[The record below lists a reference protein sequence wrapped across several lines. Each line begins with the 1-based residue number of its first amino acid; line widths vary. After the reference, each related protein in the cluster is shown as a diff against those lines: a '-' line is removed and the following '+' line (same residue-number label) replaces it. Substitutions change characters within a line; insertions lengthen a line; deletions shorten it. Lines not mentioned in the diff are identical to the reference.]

1 MVTINDIQNN
11 ISAELSALNAIIEDT
26 LRSSSPLMQQV
37 VQNFLRP
44 ILVILSGKYFGEA
57 SKPVLY
63 AGAAIELLHN
73 ASLIHD
79 DVIDESR
86 ERRGLPTIN
95 RVWDNHIAVLVGDFF
110 VSGALHCAEF
120 TKDFRVITAM
130 SSLGRA
136 LSLGEIEQI
145 DNARSRSVDEETYI
159 NIIRKKT
166 ASLFCSCVQVGGY
179 AAGAPEDQLRDLMAY
194 ADQFEIEGIF
204 TTVGWNCD
212 PYPQEWADYL
222 RKVMDAYE
230 KDVKKLMARSGQKK
244 FASLAKENGKQRIG
258 YWPSPEYI
266 RGRAMMGSTHG
277 GIKVVGE
284 GNDSPGS
291 NLLIRL
297 ADEPDERPIWVAAW
311 GGANTLA
318 QAIWRVKQ
326 TRTPEQVR
334 QFVRKFRI
342 YTITDQ
348 DMQYSMRM
356 NRAYSSHQ
364 WLRQEFQNDLKFIW
378 DEGTWQLQCDLGK
391 EYWEE
396 HEKYIQGK
404 GALGAEYPKYK
415 WGVEGDT
422 PSFLYV
428 MPNGLSDPEDP
439 TQVNWGGYHQFGLCP
454 DSLTY
459 AWTSWEQPTYNTT
472 RDYKRYFYPDEL
484 NDFKARMQW
493 ADEGWGNTNPHVIVN
508 GKKYLNK

>member
-11 ISAELSALNAIIEDT
+11 ISAELSALNDIIEDT

-37 VQNFLRP
+37 VQNFLRAKGKQIRP

-194 ADQFEIEGIF
+194 AELLGICFQIKDDIFDYFDNKEVGKPTGNDLREGKMTLPLIYALSKTDAPRHSEMVELSHKDILEPSDIATLIE
-204 TTVGWNCD
+204 
-212 PYPQEWADYL
+212 Y
-222 RKVMDAYE
+222 
-230 KDVKKLMARSGQKK
+230 
-244 FASLAKENGKQRIG
+244 AKEQ
-258 YWPSPEYI
+258 
-266 RGRAMMGSTHG
+266 G
-277 GIKVVGE
+277 GIDYAYARMEQLKQQ
-284 GNDSPGS
+284 
-291 NLLIRL
+291 
-297 ADEPDERPIWVAAW
+297 ADEIISRLPHSESLDD
-311 GGANTLA
+311 
-318 QAIWRVKQ
+318 
-326 TRTPEQVR
+326 
-334 QFVRKFRI
+334 FRMI
-342 YTITDQ
+342 F
-348 DMQYSMRM
+348 S
-356 NRAYSSHQ
+356 
-364 WLRQEFQNDLKFIW
+364 
-378 DEGTWQLQCDLGK
+378 
-391 EYWEE
+391 
-396 HEKYIQGK
+396 YII
-404 GALGAEYPKYK
+404 
-415 WGVEGDT
+415 
-422 PSFLYV
+422 S
-428 MPNGLSDPEDP
+428 
-439 TQVNWGGYHQFGLCP
+439 
-454 DSLTY
+454 
-459 AWTSWEQPTYNTT
+459 
-472 RDYKRYFYPDEL
+472 RRY
-484 NDFKARMQW
+484 
-493 ADEGWGNTNPHVIVN
+493 
-508 GKKYLNK
+508 

>member
-37 VQNFLRP
+37 VQNFLRAKGKQIRP
-44 ILVILSGKYFGEA
+44 ILVILSGKHFGEA

-194 ADQFEIEGIF
+194 AELLGICFQIKDDIFDYFDNKEVGKPTGNDLREGKMTLPLIYALSKTDAPRHSEMVELSHKDILEPSDIATLIE
-204 TTVGWNCD
+204 
-212 PYPQEWADYL
+212 Y
-222 RKVMDAYE
+222 
-230 KDVKKLMARSGQKK
+230 
-244 FASLAKENGKQRIG
+244 AKEQ
-258 YWPSPEYI
+258 
-266 RGRAMMGSTHG
+266 G
-277 GIKVVGE
+277 GIDYAYARMEQLKQQ
-284 GNDSPGS
+284 
-291 NLLIRL
+291 
-297 ADEPDERPIWVAAW
+297 ADEIISRLPHSESLDD
-311 GGANTLA
+311 
-318 QAIWRVKQ
+318 
-326 TRTPEQVR
+326 
-334 QFVRKFRI
+334 FRMI
-342 YTITDQ
+342 F
-348 DMQYSMRM
+348 S
-356 NRAYSSHQ
+356 
-364 WLRQEFQNDLKFIW
+364 
-378 DEGTWQLQCDLGK
+378 
-391 EYWEE
+391 
-396 HEKYIQGK
+396 YII
-404 GALGAEYPKYK
+404 
-415 WGVEGDT
+415 
-422 PSFLYV
+422 S
-428 MPNGLSDPEDP
+428 
-439 TQVNWGGYHQFGLCP
+439 
-454 DSLTY
+454 
-459 AWTSWEQPTYNTT
+459 
-472 RDYKRYFYPDEL
+472 RRY
-484 NDFKARMQW
+484 
-493 ADEGWGNTNPHVIVN
+493 
-508 GKKYLNK
+508 

>member
-11 ISAELSALNAIIEDT
+11 ISAELSALNDIIEDT

-37 VQNFLRP
+37 VQNFLRAKGKQIRP

-194 ADQFEIEGIF
+194 AELLGICFQIKDDIFDYFDNKEVGKPTGNDLREGKMTLPLIYALSKTDAPRHSEMVELSRKDILEPDDIATLIE
-204 TTVGWNCD
+204 
-212 PYPQEWADYL
+212 Y
-222 RKVMDAYE
+222 
-230 KDVKKLMARSGQKK
+230 
-244 FASLAKENGKQRIG
+244 AKEQ
-258 YWPSPEYI
+258 
-266 RGRAMMGSTHG
+266 G
-277 GIKVVGE
+277 GIDYAYSRMEQLKQQ
-284 GNDSPGS
+284 
-291 NLLIRL
+291 
-297 ADEPDERPIWVAAW
+297 ADEIISRLPHSESLDD
-311 GGANTLA
+311 
-318 QAIWRVKQ
+318 
-326 TRTPEQVR
+326 
-334 QFVRKFRI
+334 FRMI
-342 YTITDQ
+342 F
-348 DMQYSMRM
+348 S
-356 NRAYSSHQ
+356 
-364 WLRQEFQNDLKFIW
+364 
-378 DEGTWQLQCDLGK
+378 
-391 EYWEE
+391 
-396 HEKYIQGK
+396 YII
-404 GALGAEYPKYK
+404 
-415 WGVEGDT
+415 
-422 PSFLYV
+422 S
-428 MPNGLSDPEDP
+428 
-439 TQVNWGGYHQFGLCP
+439 
-454 DSLTY
+454 
-459 AWTSWEQPTYNTT
+459 
-472 RDYKRYFYPDEL
+472 RRY
-484 NDFKARMQW
+484 
-493 ADEGWGNTNPHVIVN
+493 
-508 GKKYLNK
+508 

>member
-37 VQNFLRP
+37 VQNFLRAKGKQIRP

-194 ADQFEIEGIF
+194 AELLGICFQIKDDIFDYFDNKEVGKPTGNDLREGKMTLPLIYALSKTDAPRHSEMVELSHKDILEPSDIATLIE
-204 TTVGWNCD
+204 
-212 PYPQEWADYL
+212 Y
-222 RKVMDAYE
+222 
-230 KDVKKLMARSGQKK
+230 
-244 FASLAKENGKQRIG
+244 AKEQ
-258 YWPSPEYI
+258 
-266 RGRAMMGSTHG
+266 G
-277 GIKVVGE
+277 GIDYAYARMEQLKQQ
-284 GNDSPGS
+284 
-291 NLLIRL
+291 
-297 ADEPDERPIWVAAW
+297 ADEIISRLPPSESLDA
-311 GGANTLA
+311 
-318 QAIWRVKQ
+318 
-326 TRTPEQVR
+326 
-334 QFVRKFRI
+334 FRMI
-342 YTITDQ
+342 F
-348 DMQYSMRM
+348 S
-356 NRAYSSHQ
+356 
-364 WLRQEFQNDLKFIW
+364 
-378 DEGTWQLQCDLGK
+378 
-391 EYWEE
+391 
-396 HEKYIQGK
+396 YII
-404 GALGAEYPKYK
+404 
-415 WGVEGDT
+415 
-422 PSFLYV
+422 S
-428 MPNGLSDPEDP
+428 
-439 TQVNWGGYHQFGLCP
+439 
-454 DSLTY
+454 
-459 AWTSWEQPTYNTT
+459 
-472 RDYKRYFYPDEL
+472 RRY
-484 NDFKARMQW
+484 
-493 ADEGWGNTNPHVIVN
+493 
-508 GKKYLNK
+508 

>member
-37 VQNFLRP
+37 VQNFLRAKGKQIRP

-194 ADQFEIEGIF
+194 AELLGICFQIKDDIFDYFDNKEVGKPTGNDLREGKMTLPLIYALSKTDAPRHSEMVELSHKDILEPSDIATLIE
-204 TTVGWNCD
+204 
-212 PYPQEWADYL
+212 Y
-222 RKVMDAYE
+222 
-230 KDVKKLMARSGQKK
+230 
-244 FASLAKENGKQRIG
+244 AKEQ
-258 YWPSPEYI
+258 
-266 RGRAMMGSTHG
+266 G
-277 GIKVVGE
+277 GIDYAYSRMEQLKQQ
-284 GNDSPGS
+284 
-291 NLLIRL
+291 
-297 ADEPDERPIWVAAW
+297 ADEIISRLPHSESLDD
-311 GGANTLA
+311 
-318 QAIWRVKQ
+318 
-326 TRTPEQVR
+326 
-334 QFVRKFRI
+334 FRMI
-342 YTITDQ
+342 F
-348 DMQYSMRM
+348 S
-356 NRAYSSHQ
+356 
-364 WLRQEFQNDLKFIW
+364 
-378 DEGTWQLQCDLGK
+378 
-391 EYWEE
+391 
-396 HEKYIQGK
+396 YII
-404 GALGAEYPKYK
+404 
-415 WGVEGDT
+415 
-422 PSFLYV
+422 S
-428 MPNGLSDPEDP
+428 
-439 TQVNWGGYHQFGLCP
+439 
-454 DSLTY
+454 
-459 AWTSWEQPTYNTT
+459 
-472 RDYKRYFYPDEL
+472 RRY
-484 NDFKARMQW
+484 
-493 ADEGWGNTNPHVIVN
+493 
-508 GKKYLNK
+508 

>member
-37 VQNFLRP
+37 VQNFLRAKGKQIRP

-194 ADQFEIEGIF
+194 AELLGICFQIKDDIFDYFDNKEVGKPTGNDLREGKRTLPLIYALSKTDAPRHSEMVELSHKDILEPSDIATLIE
-204 TTVGWNCD
+204 
-212 PYPQEWADYL
+212 Y
-222 RKVMDAYE
+222 
-230 KDVKKLMARSGQKK
+230 
-244 FASLAKENGKQRIG
+244 AKEQ
-258 YWPSPEYI
+258 
-266 RGRAMMGSTHG
+266 G
-277 GIKVVGE
+277 GIDYAYARMEQFKQQ
-284 GNDSPGS
+284 
-291 NLLIRL
+291 
-297 ADEPDERPIWVAAW
+297 ADEIISRLPHSESLDD
-311 GGANTLA
+311 
-318 QAIWRVKQ
+318 
-326 TRTPEQVR
+326 
-334 QFVRKFRI
+334 FRMI
-342 YTITDQ
+342 F
-348 DMQYSMRM
+348 S
-356 NRAYSSHQ
+356 
-364 WLRQEFQNDLKFIW
+364 
-378 DEGTWQLQCDLGK
+378 
-391 EYWEE
+391 
-396 HEKYIQGK
+396 YII
-404 GALGAEYPKYK
+404 
-415 WGVEGDT
+415 
-422 PSFLYV
+422 S
-428 MPNGLSDPEDP
+428 
-439 TQVNWGGYHQFGLCP
+439 
-454 DSLTY
+454 
-459 AWTSWEQPTYNTT
+459 
-472 RDYKRYFYPDEL
+472 RRY
-484 NDFKARMQW
+484 
-493 ADEGWGNTNPHVIVN
+493 
-508 GKKYLNK
+508 

>member
-37 VQNFLRP
+37 VQNFLRAKGKQIRP

-194 ADQFEIEGIF
+194 AELLGICFQIKDDIFDYFDNKEVGKPTGNDLREGKMTLPLIYALSKTDAPRHSEMVELSRKDILEPDDIATLIE
-204 TTVGWNCD
+204 
-212 PYPQEWADYL
+212 Y
-222 RKVMDAYE
+222 
-230 KDVKKLMARSGQKK
+230 
-244 FASLAKENGKQRIG
+244 AKEQ
-258 YWPSPEYI
+258 
-266 RGRAMMGSTHG
+266 G
-277 GIKVVGE
+277 GIDYAYSRMEQLKQQ
-284 GNDSPGS
+284 
-291 NLLIRL
+291 
-297 ADEPDERPIWVAAW
+297 ADEIISRLPHSESLDA
-311 GGANTLA
+311 
-318 QAIWRVKQ
+318 
-326 TRTPEQVR
+326 
-334 QFVRKFRI
+334 FRMI
-342 YTITDQ
+342 F
-348 DMQYSMRM
+348 S
-356 NRAYSSHQ
+356 
-364 WLRQEFQNDLKFIW
+364 
-378 DEGTWQLQCDLGK
+378 
-391 EYWEE
+391 
-396 HEKYIQGK
+396 YII
-404 GALGAEYPKYK
+404 
-415 WGVEGDT
+415 
-422 PSFLYV
+422 S
-428 MPNGLSDPEDP
+428 
-439 TQVNWGGYHQFGLCP
+439 
-454 DSLTY
+454 
-459 AWTSWEQPTYNTT
+459 
-472 RDYKRYFYPDEL
+472 RRY
-484 NDFKARMQW
+484 
-493 ADEGWGNTNPHVIVN
+493 
-508 GKKYLNK
+508 

>member
-37 VQNFLRP
+37 VQNFLRAKGKQIRP

-194 ADQFEIEGIF
+194 AELLGICFQIKDDIFDYFDNKEVGKPTGNDLREGKMTLPLIYALSKTDAPRHSEMVELSHKDILEPSDIATLIE
-204 TTVGWNCD
+204 
-212 PYPQEWADYL
+212 Y
-222 RKVMDAYE
+222 
-230 KDVKKLMARSGQKK
+230 
-244 FASLAKENGKQRIG
+244 AKEQ
-258 YWPSPEYI
+258 
-266 RGRAMMGSTHG
+266 G
-277 GIKVVGE
+277 GIDYAYARMEQLKQQ
-284 GNDSPGS
+284 
-291 NLLIRL
+291 
-297 ADEPDERPIWVAAW
+297 ADEIISR
-311 GGANTLA
+311 L
-318 QAIWRVKQ
+318 
-326 TRTPEQVR
+326 
-334 QFVRKFRI
+334 
-342 YTITDQ
+342 
-348 DMQYSMRM
+348 
-356 NRAYSSHQ
+356 
-364 WLRQEFQNDLKFIW
+364 
-378 DEGTWQLQCDLGK
+378 
-391 EYWEE
+391 
-396 HEKYIQGK
+396 
-404 GALGAEYPKYK
+404 
-415 WGVEGDT
+415 
-422 PSFLYV
+422 
-428 MPNGLSDPEDP
+428 
-439 TQVNWGGYHQFGLCP
+439 
-454 DSLTY
+454 
-459 AWTSWEQPTYNTT
+459 
-472 RDYKRYFYPDEL
+472 
-484 NDFKARMQW
+484 
-493 ADEGWGNTNPHVIVN
+493 PHS
-508 GKKYLNK
+508 